1 MKAFI
6 FALLVGVCVAQNAD
20 TNPRRFPASFKL
32 GVANAAAQIEGAWEE
47 DGKGEHIWDNWA
59 KVRPEMISDRSTP
72 AVAADSYHKYKEDVR
87 LIKEM
92 GLDVYRLSISWARI
106 YPTGYPTAE
115 PNAAGVQYY
124 KNLLAECKQNGIQVM
139 ATLYHWDLPQQL
151 QEDFGGWL
159 NETVVDLFAAF
170 ADVSFKLFGDDVT
183 WWITIN
189 EPKQVCHA
197 GYGDGYFAPGV
208 VSSGVGEYVCAR
220 NVLLAHAKAY
230 HNYNDNYRASQGGKV
245 SMVIDTL
252 WFEPGSDSDADKDA
266 AERLL
271 QFGFGLYGNPIFNG
285 DWPKLVKDRVAM
297 RSEKEGF
304 KQSRLP
310 AWTQE
315 EIDYIKG
322 TGDFVALNHYATH
335 MANGTSEA
343 PIGNPSFGSDIS
355 ALEWARPEWPKG
367 NGDWFSVVPWGLRK
381 LLVWLKDTYN
391 DQEIIITENG
401 LSDSTGVLEDDH
413 RVDYFRDYISNCL
426 DAIYEDNVNLSTYIA
441 WSIIDDWEWGGGY
454 TSFLGMYKV
463 DFNDPERPR
472 IKRKSADYFTQIVK
486 NRCLVDADKCVD

>member
-1 MKAFI
+1 M
-6 FALLVGVCVAQNAD
+6 
-20 TNPRRFPASFKL
+20 FPSSSSVTTSR
-32 GVANAAAQIEGAWEE
+32 GGS
-47 DGKGEHIWDNWA
+47 
-59 KVRPEMISDRSTP
+59 PSTSP
-72 AVAADSYHKYKEDVR
+72 NKY
-87 LIKEM
+87 
-92 GLDVYRLSISWARI
+92 
-106 YPTGYPTAE
+106 
-115 PNAAGVQYY
+115 
-124 KNLLAECKQNGIQVM
+124 
-139 ATLYHWDLPQQL
+139 ATLDTEMDTSHP
-151 QEDFGGWL
+151 
-159 NETVVDLFAAF
+159 VLF
-170 ADVSFKLFGDDVT
+170 
-183 WWITIN
+183 
-189 EPKQVCHA
+189 
-197 GYGDGYFAPGV
+197 
-208 VSSGVGEYVCAR
+208 SSGVGEYVCAR

-230 HNYNDNYRASQGGKV
+230 HNYNDNYKASQGGKV

-367 NGDWFSVVPWGLRK
+367 NGDWFSIVPWGLRK

-391 DQEIIITENG
+391 DREIIITENG